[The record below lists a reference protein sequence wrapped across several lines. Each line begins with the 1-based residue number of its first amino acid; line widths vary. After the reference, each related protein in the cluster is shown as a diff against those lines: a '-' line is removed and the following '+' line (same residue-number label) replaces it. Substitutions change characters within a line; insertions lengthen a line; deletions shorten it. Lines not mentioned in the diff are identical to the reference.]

1 MPIYEY
7 VCETCHREFSLLRP
21 MNQADSPA
29 GCEACGHTQ
38 IKRKLSLF
46 SAHNSDGKAV
56 AGTGGSSC
64 SGCAGGSCSSC
75 GQG

>member
-7 VCETCHREFSLLRP
+7 VCESCHREFSLLRP
-21 MNQADSPA
+21 MSQADSPA
-29 GCEACGHTQ
+29 PCEECGHRRT
-38 IKRKLSLF
+38 KRKLSLF
-46 SAHNSDGKAV
+46 AAISEGKSV